1 MPAGRRADG
10 LLERGG
16 SARYAKDEQARL
28 DPLAQQHHK
37 GR

>member
-1 MPAGRRADG
+1 MPAAAPMAFWSGV
-10 LLERGG
+10 E
-16 SARYAKDEQARL
+16 ARYAKDEQARL